1 MLSSLR
7 APTFLLLLCLGA
19 LPRASGFS
27 FFGGGGKEDESGS
40 EEDNAIVEHKPSED
54 GSDVPPWYGDFGFS
68 HDYGMGDEFQNLR
81 GFGKSPDPEFD
92 FKEPTKSPEELHEEF
107 FRAYDLDEN
116 DVLDEDELRR
126 ALLQFRLP
134 ISDDKGNDLVVAAVT
149 KDDMDNDGA
158 LSLHEYLL
166 ARKTLGSGI
175 NRLGNLEL

>member
-81 GFGKSPDPEFD
+81 GFGKSPDPELD

-107 FRAYDLDEN
+107 FRQ
-116 DVLDEDELRR
+116 V
-126 ALLQFRLP
+126 
-134 ISDDKGNDLVVAAVT
+134 GDLVLRLHFISYVLGWRIGGECVNAAQLRAAKV
-149 KDDMDNDGA
+149 K
-158 LSLHEYLL
+158 L
-166 ARKTLGSGI
+166 
-175 NRLGNLEL
+175 